1 MPSIFYPKLF
11 SLIVFSKSAHRI
23 RLSLLLFTILFSA
36 ISKAQQDSV
45 PVIELDTVIIE
56 AARLQ
61 VSKDE
66 LPASVSVKEFGTLQQ
81 NLQQLTANDYLQGI
95 PGLFVL
101 NSNNFAQ
108 DTRISI
114 RGFGARSAFG
124 IRGVRLVIDGIPETT
139 PDGQG
144 QVDNLNLAL
153 IERIEVLRGASSS
166 LYGNASGGVINVSTK
181 SNFSRDFVEL
191 SSAIGSYNFQSFQAI
206 AGIGNKKSK
215 TVIFANRT
223 TSDGFRANSRFETN
237 QFNLRTKLNTGN
249 KTSLNFQL
257 NYTDS
262 PMAQD
267 AGGITQEDV
276 DVDRTQA
283 RDRNVNFDT
292 GESVRQFKTGVALQ
306 WQPSKLH
313 VNSFVYYSYRDFAN
327 KLPFSFGGAV
337 DLVRNYWG
345 HGSNA
350 SFDFFKD
357 KGLLTAQVG
366 YELASQN
373 DRRTRFINDLGSL
386 GDVTLQQNEIF
397 QNLGAFAILQSKIEK
412 WIFRGGLRF
421 DNNILEVK
429 DTFLDNGDASDRIVL
444 NTINPS
450 VGLRFKVD
458 KNQSLFANFATSFET
473 PVLSE
478 LSANPNDDGGFNQN
492 LNEQT
497 STTFE
502 GGYTYSKP
510 KFRLETTVFYIETED
525 DIVPFELEA
534 FPDRTFFRNAGSAE
548 RFGLEV
554 STVFWLN
561 NTIRFN
567 ASYAWSRFTYNRFE
581 IPLDNFNGNR
591 LPGVPEHLAFL
602 QGLYRSPKGL
612 VIRWNMQ
619 YRGDFFANDS
629 NAVTEASA
637 VISNLSVSQ
646 KLSFDGWNL
655 SPYFG
660 INNLF
665 DTQYNDNVRLNAF
678 GGRFFEPAPGI
689 NIYGGLRISL

>member
-1 MPSIFYPKLF
+1 MFFTLF
-11 SLIVFSKSAHRI
+11 FGYIA
-23 RLSLLLFTILFSA
+23 
-36 ISKAQQDSV
+36 KAQQDSV
-45 PVIELDTVIIE
+45 PVIELDTVVIE

-66 LPASVSVKEFGTLQQ
+66 LPASVSVKEFGAVQQ

-144 QVDNLNLAL
+144 QVDNLNLGL

-181 SNFSRDFVEL
+181 SDFTRDFVEL
-191 SSAIGSYNFQSFQAI
+191 SSAIGSYNFQTFQAI

-215 TVIFANRT
+215 TVLFANRT

-237 QFNLRTKLNTGN
+237 QFNLRTKWKTGD
-249 KTSLNFQL
+249 KTGLNFQL

-262 PMAQD
+262 PIAQD

-276 DVDRTQA
+276 DMDRTLA
-283 RDRNVNFDT
+283 RDRNVDFDT

-306 WQPSKLH
+306 WRPSKLN

-397 QNLGAFAILQSKIEK
+397 QNLGAFAILQSKIKK
-412 WIFRGGLRF
+412 WIFRGGIRY
-421 DNNILEVK
+421 DNNILEVE
-429 DTFLDNGDASDRIVL
+429 DTFLENGDASDRIVL

-478 LSANPNDDGGFNQN
+478 LSANPNDDGGFNRN

-548 RFGLEV
+548 RFGVEV
-554 STVFWLN
+554 ATVFWLN

-581 IPLDNFNGNR
+581 IPLGNFNGNR
-591 LPGVPEHLAFL
+591 LPGIPEHLAFL
-602 QGLYRSPKGL
+602 QGLYRSQKGL

-660 INNLF
+660 VNNLF

-689 NIYGGLRISL
+689 NVYGGLRISL

>member
-1 MPSIFYPKLF
+1 M
-11 SLIVFSKSAHRI
+11 IVFSKSAHRI

>member
-1 MPSIFYPKLF
+1 M
-11 SLIVFSKSAHRI
+11 IVFSKSAHRI

-61 VSKDE
+61 IAKDE
-66 LPASVSVKEFGTLQQ
+66 LPASVSVKEFGAIQQ

-206 AGIGNKKSK
+206 AGIRNKKSK

-283 RDRNVNFDT
+283 RDRNVDFDT

-306 WQPSKLH
+306 WRPSKLNL
-313 VNSFVYYSYRDFAN
+313 NSFVYYSYRDFAN

-412 WIFRGGLRF
+412 WVFRGGLRY

-450 VGLRFKVD
+450 IGLRFKVD

-581 IPLDNFNGNR
+581 IPLGNFNGNR

-689 NIYGGLRISL
+689 NVYGGLRISL